1 VSDLLRTTVDIAM
14 SVETETSKPGSK
26 GRKAYHGPD
35 YVIGLFHAWC
45 KGCGLCAAFCPQDV
59 YECNPDGKPELVK
72 ADACNGCQ
80 LCVLHC
86 PDFAIRVEPADH
98 DKGGK

>member
-1 VSDLLRTTVDIAM
+1 MTAEATTA
-14 SVETETSKPGSK
+14 KPGSK
-26 GRKAYHGPD
+26 GRRAYHGPE

-59 YECNPDGKPELVK
+59 YQCNDENKPELVQ

-86 PDFAIRVEPADH
+86 PDFAIRVIPAEDLEE
-98 DKGGK
+98 GK